1 LKDLTKK
8 NILVAPLDWG
18 LGHTTRCIPIIY
30 ALQKYNCT
38 IIVAISGTAKKLIEN
53 EFPTITIID
62 IPNYNVQYGTSSF
75 TTGLKLLSQ
84 ISKINKAIKNEN
96 SWLKEI
102 VKTYSIDIVLSDNR
116 YGLHHKNVQTV
127 FITHQLKP
135 KGLLGKLGENFL
147 QKKLF
152 AHINKF
158 DACWVMDYENEH
170 NLAGELSHPTLMP
183 FIPTNYIGAVT
194 RFTNKPTEIVYTCA
208 IVLSGPEPQRTILEN
223 NIIAQLKNTKENIII
238 VRGLPNEKNIIKIE
252 NSNCTIVNYAGVV
265 ELNKII
271 LQSAYI
277 ICRSGYTSIMDLL
290 LLQKKCIFIPTPAQS
305 EQVYLTKYLSS
316 KSYCLYFSQREFNIH
331 LALQKAKQFDFK
343 DFKQPQKNGLQ
354 EAIEKLISQ

>member
-1 LKDLTKK
+1 LQHLTKK
-8 NILVAPLDWG
+8 TVLIAPLDWG

-30 ALQKYNCT
+30 ALQKYDCT
-38 IIVAISGTAKKLIEN
+38 IIVAISGGAKKLIEN

-62 IPNYNVQYGTSSF
+62 IPNYDIHYGTSSF

-84 ISKINKAIKNEN
+84 INNINKAIKKEN
-96 SWLKEI
+96 SWLKEMI
-102 VKTYSIDIVLSDNR
+102 KTYSTDIVLSDNR

-147 QKKLF
+147 QKKLY

-170 NLAGELSHPTLMP
+170 NLAGELSHPPLMP
-183 FIPTNYIGAVT
+183 AIPSTYIGGLT
-194 RFTNKPTEIVYTCA
+194 RFTYNPTEIVYTCA
-208 IVLSGPEPQRTILEN
+208 IVLSGPEPQRTMLEN
-223 NIIAQLKNTKENIII
+223 KIVKQLENTEEKIILI
-238 VRGLPNEKNIIKIE
+238 RGLPNQKNIIKVE
-252 NSNCTIVNYAGVV
+252 NTNCTVLNYAGVA
-265 ELNKII
+265 ELNKIV
-271 LQSAYI
+271 LQSEYI
-277 ICRSGYTSIMDLL
+277 ICRSGYTSIMDLF

-305 EQVYLTKYLSS
+305 EQVYLAKYLFS
-316 KSYCLYFSQREFNIH
+316 KGYCIHFSQREFNIH
-331 LALQKAKQFDFK
+331 LALQKAKQFNFK
-343 DFKQPQKNGLQ
+343 DFNQPQKNELQ